1 MEEKSKKKIYFIFSQ
16 KAGEIIDYEIEKN
29 EIIDEIKILKQ
40 DNTSD
45 YIYKLYSISLN
56 NIPISK
62 SFSILL
68 FAEGQYFI
76 AQIECNKIYQE
87 IFMYKIEFKSMDKNS
102 SVDINQIQDNITK
115 YLLLNSFDIIASA
128 NKEKKFDF
136 YFFLFLFGNVL
147 YFYYKNIDKDL
158 LATFF
163 NFFQLDFIDVK
174 NSYKKNYHNN
184 ELHEIIGQENID
196 ILNDFNKVYN
206 IIESFSINE
215 DANKKNI
222 IINSLDILLAY
233 YYINYNHKLFFKFL
247 FKNENNQRHQQISDN
262 LKKNRK
268 IFLNFSF
275 DIINYDLLVDAQ
287 NLNEIYYVFLL
298 VPNIPELI
306 KIMGENATFIKLCNL
321 CEKEKKVVNVYKI
334 IKPQKEDDIKLLND
348 YYDILKKQAIQED
361 FSPHML
367 YKEIFNEYCELFY
380 YYDTGIYLIKNGK
393 LINKDFLSF
402 IHKVRNKFHKEI
414 KITEE
419 LSKGLVPSNDKTFVK
434 ELLNNKNSEILCKYY
449 FNNFALKDFA
459 NEANAEIF
467 KCDNNLIIKYCY
479 ESLKHVWLKENPKV
493 NNILGEF
500 IAHLFTKY
508 FNIYQDQENF
518 DELKKFENELNR
530 NELLMDIYGV
540 IIKRY
545 LIHYYSPKLEKH
557 IYEFIGN
564 HYYEV
569 DIMSIYYSLLIVKP
583 EDKEDY

>member
-102 SVDINQIQDNITK
+102 SVDINQIQLPISEQFCIFKSYFKNDDNITK

-174 NSYKKNYHNN
+174 NSYKKYYHNN
-184 ELHEIIGQENID
+184 ELHEIIGQETID

-262 LKKNRK
+262 LKKIEK
-268 IFLNFSF
+268 FS
-275 DIINYDLLVDAQ
+275 
-287 NLNEIYYVFLL
+287 
-298 VPNIPELI
+298 
-306 KIMGENATFIKLCNL
+306 
-321 CEKEKKVVNVYKI
+321 
-334 IKPQKEDDIKLLND
+334 
-348 YYDILKKQAIQED
+348 
-361 FSPHML
+361 
-367 YKEIFNEYCELFY
+367 
-380 YYDTGIYLIKNGK
+380 
-393 LINKDFLSF
+393 
-402 IHKVRNKFHKEI
+402 
-414 KITEE
+414 
-419 LSKGLVPSNDKTFVK
+419 
-434 ELLNNKNSEILCKYY
+434 
-449 FNNFALKDFA
+449 
-459 NEANAEIF
+459 
-467 KCDNNLIIKYCY
+467 
-479 ESLKHVWLKENPKV
+479 
-493 NNILGEF
+493 
-500 IAHLFTKY
+500 
-508 FNIYQDQENF
+508 
-518 DELKKFENELNR
+518 
-530 NELLMDIYGV
+530 
-540 IIKRY
+540 
-545 LIHYYSPKLEKH
+545 
-557 IYEFIGN
+557 
-564 HYYEV
+564 
-569 DIMSIYYSLLIVKP
+569 
-583 EDKEDY
+583 